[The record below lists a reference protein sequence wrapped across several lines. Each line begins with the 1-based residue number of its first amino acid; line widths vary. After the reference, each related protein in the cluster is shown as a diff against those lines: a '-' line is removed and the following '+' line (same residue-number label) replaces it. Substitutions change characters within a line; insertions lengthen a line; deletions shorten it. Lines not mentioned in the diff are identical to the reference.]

1 MRKLLICT
9 IGFVLLSLP
18 VRADITGDQLQ
29 WVYYA
34 YGGLYETG
42 NTWTVPGSGGSIGPV
57 CCFVNYF
64 DIDSDATSITFDYSR
79 TTMPDTWAAS
89 ILSLSPTIYNGIAI
103 NLISGGPFTSVS
115 IDPATNMVGFNGSDL
130 SFTGNQIQV
139 NWASLPW
146 TSSTIVKLDVN
157 SSSTTVPEPATL
169 ISVAL
174 MLGVL
179 GWGRRKQIF
188 ARR

>member
-9 IGFVLLSLP
+9 IGFVVLSLP

-29 WVYYA
+29 WNYFA
-34 YGGLYETG
+34 YGGLYEAGT
-42 NTWTVPGSGGSIGPV
+42 TWTVPGSGGVFGPA
-57 CCFVNYF
+57 CCGVTYF
-64 DIDSDATSITFDYSR
+64 SIDSDATSITFDYST
-79 TTMPDTWAAS
+79 TTMSDTWAS
-89 ILSLSPTIYNGIAI
+89 SVLSLSPTIYNGIAI
-103 NLISGGPFTSVS
+103 DLISGGPFTSVS

-130 SFTGNQIQV
+130 SFTAGQIQV

-157 SSSTTVPEPATL
+157 SSSTTVPEPASL

-174 MLGVL
+174 ILGVL
-179 GWGRRKQIF
+179 GWGRRKQMF
-188 ARR
+188 AR